1 MAKCDEGYFCLVC
14 GGDVPD
20 ISVSDLYLRY
30 VAGMIV
36 PEVLHTTPERH
47 IRCNPIVAQ
56 FIVHAEFEP
65 VVVEGDFDKRL
76 LDPAIREARE
86 QLVTRSWLRLK
97 ELKTIL
103 RDREMAITEYPI
115 EPLTTN

>member
-1 MAKCDEGYFCLVC
+1 MAKCDEGYFCSVC
-14 GGDVPD
+14 GSDVPD

-76 LDPAIREARE
+76 FDPEIRQKRE
-86 QLVTRSWLRLK
+86 QLITRAWLRLQ

-103 RDREMAITEYPI
+103 RDREMAITEYPV
-115 EPLTTN
+115 EPLLPQ